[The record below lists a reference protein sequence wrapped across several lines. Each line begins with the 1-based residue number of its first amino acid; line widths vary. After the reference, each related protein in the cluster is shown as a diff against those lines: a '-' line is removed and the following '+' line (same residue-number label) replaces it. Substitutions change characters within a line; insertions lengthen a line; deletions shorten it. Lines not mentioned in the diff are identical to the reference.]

1 MTPTLRDRRWTVH
14 RHIPVPPDVVWQL
27 LTDLTAWPRWG
38 PTVSAA
44 TFDDDAALTAGT
56 RGAVKTLFGVSLPF
70 VITDFVPGRRWAW
83 TVAGIPATVHE
94 VEPAEDGCRAS
105 MSAPLWAPA
114 YVPVLEIALA
124 RIDRMAR
131 HRHQASCLREPPD
144 E

>member
-1 MTPTLRDRRWTVH
+1 MTPTLHDRRWSVH

-27 LTDLTAWPRWG
+27 LTDLTAWPQWG
-38 PTVSAA
+38 PTVCAA
-44 TFDDDAALTAGT
+44 ALDDAELTAGA
-56 RGAVKTLFGVSLPF
+56 RGTVKTMVGVRLPF

-94 VEPAEDGCRAS
+94 VEPVQGGCRAS

-114 YVPVLEIALA
+114 YLPILDIALV

-131 HRHQASCLREPPD
+131 HRHRDQT
-144 E
+144 